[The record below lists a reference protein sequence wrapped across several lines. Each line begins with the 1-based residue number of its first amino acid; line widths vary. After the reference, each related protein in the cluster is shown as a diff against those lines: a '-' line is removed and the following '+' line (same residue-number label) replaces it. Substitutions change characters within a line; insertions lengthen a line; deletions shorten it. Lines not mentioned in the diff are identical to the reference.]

1 MANSTSFQKL
11 KDWAFPVLITGLA
24 TMIYHDLIEM
34 RADIKTLIAQGSA
47 DHIRIDNLERQ
58 LYKATNYDYPSMP
71 PPEIPVFITR
81 EAVIPKKEE
90 TYAKK

>member
-24 TMIYHDLIEM
+24 TMIYHDITEL
-34 RADIKTLIAQGSA
+34 RADIKLLIIQGTA

-58 LYKATNYDYPSMP
+58 IYKNTSYKYPSMP
-71 PPEIPVFITR
+71 PTEAPAFILR
-81 EAVIPKKEE
+81 EAVLPKEE
-90 TYAKK
+90 ET